1 MVGMCMCVTADKYK
15 MPGIC
20 YCYYSLAHEAVF
32 LLSPSHAV
40 QALHEIHSHLRN
52 WAILRAGS
60 VVTA

>member
-1 MVGMCMCVTADKYK
+1 MCMCVTADKYK

-52 WAILRAGS
+52 
-60 VVTA
+60 